1 MIALDVMGGDY
12 APDVVLEAAV
22 EAARGGV
29 SILLFGPSQ
38 RIQESLSR
46 LHADWAALP
55 LKIVDAPDTVGMDE
69 EPVFAVR
76 KKPQSS
82 LVMAVSAVARGQAS
96 AVVSAGNS
104 GALMAAAA
112 FIIGRIDGIER
123 PAIAGFFPSHS
134 GRVLVLD
141 LGANTEC
148 RPQHLLQFAQLG
160 DAYARELGISNPR
173 IGLLANGH
181 EETKGSLLVKEAH
194 QLIKQD
200 GAFNFI
206 GNIEPYDIIDHKADV
221 VVCDGFSGNIL
232 LKTQEAVIEAAAAW
246 TGNAAALEEH
256 MTHRTVGGALL
267 LGVKGRVIVC
277 HGASDAKMLK
287 NALFFAAQKS

>member
-22 EAARGGV
+22 GAARGGV

-38 RIQESLSR
+38 RIQESLNR
-46 LHADWAALP
+46 INPDWATLP

-82 LVMAVSAVARGQAS
+82 LVMAVSAVARGEAS

-160 DAYARELGISNPR
+160 AAYAQDLGITHPR

-200 GAFNFI
+200 ESLNFI

-232 LKTQEAVIEAAAAW
+232 LKTQEAVIEAAAVW

-256 MTHRTVGGALL
+256 MTHRAVGGALL

-287 NALFFAAQKS
+287 NALFFAAEKH